1 MTTEHSSSAMDDV
14 DFLETGYAEGKRA
27 MPKEATYLTL
37 FEPATYSIR
46 VQGALDANW
55 SGRLGGLRILVVRA
69 GDQAVT
75 ELSGQLADQAAL
87 VGVLTS
93 LYDLGMPLLSVER
106 LAAN

>member
-1 MTTEHSSSAMDDV
+1 MDSFSIRNVFDL
-14 DFLETGYAEGKRA
+14 LEPGYAEGKRA
-27 MPKEATYLTL
+27 MPREATYLTL

-75 ELSGQLADQAAL
+75 ELSGQLAAQAAL

-106 LAAN
+106 IAAP